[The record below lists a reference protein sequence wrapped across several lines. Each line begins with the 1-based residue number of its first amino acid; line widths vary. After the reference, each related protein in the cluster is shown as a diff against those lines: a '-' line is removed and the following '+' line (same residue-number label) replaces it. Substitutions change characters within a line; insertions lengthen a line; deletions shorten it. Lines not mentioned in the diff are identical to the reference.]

1 MKLTRAL
8 IEQIL
13 IRPVAIMTMQRVF
26 SMRRRL
32 ALLAAA
38 SVLAPASRSLAPA
51 APGEPDSRRD
61 TVVRVTEEV
70 MPSVVNVS
78 TESIVEASD
87 PFEDFWR
94 RFYGQSDV
102 QSALG
107 SGVIISDDGYLL
119 TNLHVVHRASR
130 IQVKLSEAG
139 GGGVYDVERVY
150 VGTSQIDVALLKIIP
165 HKKGEK
171 FKAIHFARDD
181 DLLLGETVLA
191 LGNPFGLGDSVSKGI
206 LSSKRRAVPREN
218 QNLRMENWLQTDALI
233 NPGNSGGPL
242 VDLRGEMIGINVA
255 ILQGAQGIGF
265 AIPIKEVRQA
275 LGEIFNPETAS
286 RWFGARTSVAS
297 PLWVRSIE
305 PGSPAAQAGL
315 QSGDLLLD
323 LNGRPAEDYI
333 EFNRTLREAPDL
345 NFELTVR
352 RDGQPRR
359 LHLRLVPFAEMF
371 RRRLGLDLREMT
383 SDSVA
388 QLGLEQLGGLESGL
402 LIARVEKGGPAERAA
417 LREYCVINGI
427 ENQRVRNFLDAY
439 SVLSELAAGSRA
451 QLSVLVPRT
460 RGNLILGYREG
471 MTELKLR

>member
-1 MKLTRAL
+1 
-8 IEQIL
+8 
-13 IRPVAIMTMQRVF
+13 MTMQRAF
-26 SMRRRL
+26 SMRRRRV
-32 ALLAAA
+32 LLAAA
-38 SVLAPASRSLAPA
+38 TILALAGRSPAPAVT
-51 APGEPDSRRD
+51 GEPDSRRD

-70 MPSVVNVS
+70 MPSVVNVR

-87 PFEDFWR
+87 PFDDFWR
-94 RFYGQSDV
+94 RFYGQPNV

-130 IQVKLSEAG
+130 IQVKLSEAA

-218 QNLRMENWLQTDALI
+218 QDLRMENWLQTDAMI

-297 PLWVRSIE
+297 PLLVRSIE
-305 PGSPAAQAGL
+305 PDSPAAQAGL
-315 QSGDLLLD
+315 KCGDLLLD

-345 NFELTVR
+345 DFELTVR

-359 LHLRLVPFAEMF
+359 LHLRLLPFAEMF

-383 SDSVA
+383 SDWVA

-402 LIARVEKGGPAERAA
+402 LIVRVEKGGPAEQAA
-417 LREYCVINGI
+417 LRQYWLINGI
-427 ENQRVRNFLDAY
+427 ENQRVRNYLDAY

-451 QLSVLVPRT
+451 RLSVLVPRT

-471 MTELKLR
+471 TTELKLR